1 MKKPN
6 PPKPKEY
13 AAQPFAALKA
23 VKPVLTESV
32 PAPPPK
38 SVVQPPAEEDG
49 DLLFLRAMTEVRPMR
64 TPQRPAATKTETAAP
79 TPSLAAQL
87 SVAEQQEFLAALKQ
101 LRLDVSFRESLPGE
115 TEKNRP
121 KGINRLDQLKRGTI
135 RLDYELDLHG
145 LTREEALES
154 LAQFVA
160 SAVKRQQKAVL
171 VITGQGLN
179 SPGVPV
185 LQGAVAAWLRE
196 HGRDLVAEFAP
207 APGDMGGAG
216 AYVVFLKKAVTSS
229 AQR

>member
-23 VKPVLTESV
+23 VKPALAEA
-32 PAPPPK
+32 APPPPPK
-38 SVVQPPAEEDG
+38 PVVQPPVEEDG
-49 DLLFLRAMTEVRPMR
+49 DMLFLRAMTEVRPMR
-64 TPQRPAATKTETAAP
+64 APQRSAVTKAGTATP
-79 TPSLAAQL
+79 TLSLAAQL
-87 SVAEQQEFLAALKQ
+87 TAVEKQEFLSALKQ
-101 LRLDVSFRESLPGE
+101 LRLDVSFRESLPGAAD
-115 TEKNRP
+115 KNRP

-145 LTREEALES
+145 LTKEEALES

-160 SAVKRQQKAVL
+160 SAVRRQQKAVL
-171 VITGQGLN
+171 VITGQGFN

-216 AYVVFLKKAVTSS
+216 AYVVFLKKQTLVGSK
-229 AQR
+229 

>member
-1 MKKPN
+1 MKKPT

-23 VKPVLTESV
+23 VKPVLVET
-32 PAPPPK
+32 APPSPPK
-38 SVVQPPAEEDG
+38 PVVPPPAEEDG

-64 TPQRPAATKTETAAP
+64 TPQRPAATKVGTAPPA
-79 TPSLAAQL
+79 PSLAAQL
-87 SVAEQQEFLAALKQ
+87 TAAEQQEFLTALQQ

-121 KGINRLDQLKRGTI
+121 KGINRLDQLKRGAI

-145 LTREEALES
+145 LTKEEALEN

-160 SAVKRQQKAVL
+160 SAVRRQQKAVL

-179 SPGVPV
+179 SPGAPV

-196 HGRDLVAEFAP
+196 HGRDQVVEFAP

-216 AYVVFLKKAVTSS
+216 AYVVFLKKAVT
-229 AQR
+229 